1 MCIYEILFQIYCY
14 VDLFGFLFGGFMLL
28 FHEVGSEVIEALN
41 AYEILDGYLEAFMF
55 FWTFI

>member
-1 MCIYEILFQIYCY
+1 MCVYEILFQIYCY

-41 AYEILDGYLEAFMF
+41 AYEILDGYLDFSLF
-55 FWTFI
+55 